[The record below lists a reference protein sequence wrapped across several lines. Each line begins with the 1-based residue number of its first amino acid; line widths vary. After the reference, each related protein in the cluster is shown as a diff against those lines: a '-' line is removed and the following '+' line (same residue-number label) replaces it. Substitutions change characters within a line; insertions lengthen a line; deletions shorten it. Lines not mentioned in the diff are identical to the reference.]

1 MHILTAEQ
9 EALRN
14 QERSVLSELRDMLV
28 RYNATPED
36 LTALKDSIQQLDEFF
51 LLVVVGEFNAGKSA
65 MINAL
70 IGQPVLKEGV
80 TPTTTQINILRFG
93 ETEEREIESDFVHVI
108 SAPVELL
115 RQLSIVD
122 TPGTNAIIREH
133 ELITTQFL
141 PKADLVLFIT
151 SSDRPFTESERAFL
165 QKIRD
170 WGKKVI
176 FLINKI
182 DILQSLDDLKQVQ
195 EFVSENAEKLL
206 GVEPEVFPISARQA
220 FRAKQG
226 EENLWETSGFAALEG
241 YIKDRL
247 DDVERVRLKFANPL
261 GVGSYLI
268 ERYSAVFKERLVVLQ
283 DDFAVLS
290 DVDQQLSLYQE
301 DMKRDFE
308 FRMADIEN
316 ELYEMEQRGTEYFDD
331 TIRIARVFDLLNKQ
345 RVQQGFEQRVIAD
358 TPKKLEEKVG
368 ELVDWLVEADLRQ
381 WQAVTEHLADRR
393 RQHKDRIVGDPGV
406 GSFQFDRERLIEG
419 VNREAQRVV
428 ESYDRSRE
436 AEELAEGA
444 QTAVAAAAALE
455 VGAIGLGAI
464 VTMIATTVA
473 ADVTGVLVASLIA
486 ALGLFVIPARRRQ
499 ARAEMHQKIADMKEK
514 LVTTLREQF
523 GREIERSLMKI
534 QEAIAPYTRFVR
546 AERGQSE
553 SGLEELEKLSN
564 QILRL
569 KSQVERIR

>member
-14 QERSVLSELRDMLV
+14 QERAVLSELRDMLV
-28 RYNATPED
+28 RCNAAPED
-36 LTALKDSIQQLDEFF
+36 LSALKDSIQQLDEFF

-70 IGQPVLKEGV
+70 IGQQILKEGV

-93 ETEEREIESDFVHVI
+93 ETEERKIESDFVHI
-108 SAPVELL
+108 ITAPVNLL

-170 WGKKVI
+170 WGKKVV

-182 DILQSLDDLKQVQ
+182 DILQSLEDLNQVQ
-195 EFVSENAEKLL
+195 NFVSENAEKLL
-206 GVEPEVFPISARQA
+206 GVTPEVFPISARQA
-220 FRAKQG
+220 LHAKQG
-226 EENLWETSGFAALEG
+226 EPDLWENSRFAALES
-241 YIKDRL
+241 YIEDRL
-247 DDVERVRLKFANPL
+247 DDVERVKLKFANPL

-268 ERYSAVFKERLVVLQ
+268 ERYSAVFKERLTVLQ
-283 DDFAVLS
+283 DDFAALN
-290 DVDQQLSLYQE
+290 DVDQQLNLYKE

-316 ELYEMEQRGTEYFDD
+316 VLYEMEQRGSEYFDD
-331 TIRIARVFDLLNKQ
+331 TIRIARVFDLINKK

-406 GSFQFDRERLIEG
+406 GSFHFDRERLIEG

-428 ESYDRSRE
+428 ESYDRSGE
-436 AEELAEGA
+436 AEALAESA

-473 ADVTGVLVASLIA
+473 ADVTGILVASLIA

-499 ARAEMHQKIADMKEK
+499 ARTEMHQKIAGMKEK

-523 GREIERSLMKI
+523 GREIERSLVKI
-534 QEAIAPYTRFVR
+534 QDAIAPYTRFVR

-553 SGLEELEKLSN
+553 SGLEDLEKLRN
-564 QILRL
+564 QVTRL
-569 KSQVERIR
+569 KNQVEEIG